1 MNPGGLATIGFS
13 SWFSRHVESLESV
26 KGRLVTL
33 RDWVRFGASAFNE
46 KGLVYGHGTDNA
58 VDEALLLALHALH
71 LDHDLDAGFLGAQL
85 TARESA
91 RIHALY
97 QRRIDERRPAPYLTH
112 QAWFAGL
119 SFYVDE
125 RVLIPRS
132 PIAELIEQR
141 FEPWV
146 QADSVTRILDL
157 CCGSGCIGIACAR
170 AFPNSRVD
178 LADVAAG
185 ALEVARRNV
194 REHGLEARV
203 AVIRS
208 DLYSGLERRRYDLI
222 VCNPPYVGKK
232 SHTRLPPEYRHE
244 PEAGLVSG
252 PEGLDHPLGVLADAA
267 GHLRPSGVLV
277 LEVGATRS
285 ELERRLP
292 RLDATWVE
300 FERGGEG
307 VAVLTRTALESL
319 ELRARR

>member
-1 MNPGGLATIGFS
+1 
-13 SWFSRHVESLESV
+13 V

-58 VDEALLLALHALH
+58 VDEALVLALHALH
-71 LDHDLDAGFLGAQL
+71 LDHDLDAGFLDARL
-85 TARESA
+85 TERESA
-91 RIHALY
+91 RVYALY
-97 QRRIDERRPAPYLTH
+97 QRRIDERRPAAYLTRR
-112 QAWFAGL
+112 AWFAGL

-125 RVLIPRS
+125 RVLVPRS
-132 PIAELIEQR
+132 PIAELVERR

-146 QADSVTRILDL
+146 QADSVERILDL

-170 AFPNSRVD
+170 AFPGSRVD
-178 LADVAAG
+178 LTDLDAE

-194 REHGLEARV
+194 REHGLDSRV
-203 AVIRS
+203 VVIRS
-208 DLYSGLERRRYDLI
+208 DLYSDLERRQYDLI
-222 VCNPPYVGKK
+222 VCNPPYVDKA
-232 SHTRLPPEYRHE
+232 SHARLPPEYRHE
-244 PEAGLVSG
+244 PEVGLVSG
-252 PEGLDHPLGVLADAA
+252 AEGLEHPLRVLSGAPR
-267 GHLRPSGVLV
+267 HLLPSGVLV

-307 VAVLTRTALESL
+307 VAVLTRPALESL